1 MYDLKKSDAVI
12 VAVKQANNGRKR
24 LAETVE
30 QRAAA
35 EENPEGQRMRRT
47 QSAERVSCVMAVD
60 RIRKAAKR
68 NPEGCL
74 TFRVLPTQ
82 RVGIPEPIEASR
94 DQYPT
99 GRWKRPL
106 GTAD

>member
-1 MYDLKKSDAVI
+1 MYELKKSDAVI

-30 QRAAA
+30 QKGRSRGESGRPKDA
-35 EENPEGQRMRRT
+35 PY
-47 QSAERVSCVMAVD
+47 SVSGESVMAVD

-82 RVGIPEPIEASR
+82 RVGIPKPIEA
-94 DQYPT
+94 
-99 GRWKRPL
+99 L
-106 GTAD
+106 